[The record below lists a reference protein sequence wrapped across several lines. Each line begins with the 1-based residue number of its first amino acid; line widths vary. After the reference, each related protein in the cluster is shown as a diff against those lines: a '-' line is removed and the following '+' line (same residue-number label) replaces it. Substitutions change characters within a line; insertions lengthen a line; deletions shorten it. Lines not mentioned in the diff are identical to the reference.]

1 MTRLSEVPG
10 YRRFWTAGT
19 VSDLGG
25 SVTGL
30 ALPILAVVTLH
41 ASATGLGLL
50 NGARWVP
57 YLLFGLLAGVLVDR
71 HARRPVLIGTDLAR
85 AALLCAV
92 PVLYALDLLTLPVL
106 ILLVAALGALSL
118 FFDAANQAFLPRL
131 VPRSLL
137 TVGNARLEQSS
148 AAAQATGPL
157 LAGALVKLLS
167 APLAIAV
174 DAASYLVSGLLLAT
188 VRVADPASPP
198 TARRHLFTEL
208 REGTSWVYRH
218 RMLAP
223 MAVSGHLWFLAHS
236 MLTTV
241 YVLYAVRSPAAGG
254 LGLGAFQLGLTYAAA
269 GLGAVL
275 GGAAAHRAALKFG
288 VGRVMVATNVLM
300 PWPWLLVPLA
310 GGGNSALVLLAAGQ
324 LLFWLVLGA
333 QGPIDMGYR
342 QSVTPDRLQGRMN
355 TTIRSLNR
363 SAAMLG
369 APLGGLLADATTYRT
384 ALWVGIGGLVLS
396 ALVLAVSPVRHA
408 DSSDAAQDGSVTSGS
423 ADPAPPAGSRR
434 G

>member
-1 MTRLSEVPG
+1 MARLIDLPN
-10 YRRFWTAGT
+10 YRRFWTASA
-19 VSDLGG
+19 VSTFGS

-50 NGARWVP
+50 NAARWVP
-57 YLLFGLLAGVLVDR
+57 YLLFGLVAGVLVDR
-71 HARRPVLIGTDLAR
+71 HRRRPILIGTDLGR
-85 AALLCAV
+85 AVLLCAV
-92 PVLYALDLLTLPVL
+92 PVLYALGLLTLPVL
-106 ILLVAALGALSL
+106 IVLVAVLGALSL
-118 FFDAANQAFLPRL
+118 FFDAADQAFLPRL

-137 TVGNARLEQSS
+137 TSGNARLEQSD
-148 AAAQATGPL
+148 ALAQTTGPV

-174 DAASYLVSGLLLAT
+174 DAVSYLVSGLLLAT
-188 VRVADPASPP
+188 IRVPDPAAP
-198 TARRHLFTEL
+198 TAERRSLFTEL
-208 REGTSWVYRH
+208 REGTAWVYRH

-241 YVLYAVRSPAAGG
+241 YVLYAVRAQAAGG

-269 GLGAVL
+269 GAGAVV
-275 GGAAAHRAALKFG
+275 GGAAAHRAALRFR
-288 VGRVMVATNVLM
+288 VGRTMVATHLLM

-310 GGGNSALVLLAAGQ
+310 GGGNTALVLLAVSQ

-333 QGPIDMGYR
+333 QGPVDMSYR

-363 SAAMLG
+363 SAAMIG
-369 APLGGLLADATTYRT
+369 APVGGLLADATTYRT
-384 ALWVGIGGLVLS
+384 ALWVGIGGLVVS
-396 ALVLAVSPVRHA
+396 ALVLGVSPVRHA
-408 DSSDAAQDGSVTSGS
+408 DAGDATAIDGSVDPTAA
-423 ADPAPPAGSRR
+423 ADLRQG
-434 G
+434 